1 MNVGIRFVNEFGRDA
16 AQAFFFKTVGADES
30 VELFLRELVQNIS
43 GILLSQKS
51 KKRSSPFLNLR
62 RMSVDCHSIGNLSV
76 AGDDGV
82 CSAVH
87 PYNAKATAA
96 EGFHPLVVTDRWNL
110 DFERAQG
117 L

>member
-1 MNVGIRFVNEFGRDA
+1 
-16 AQAFFFKTVGADES
+16 
-30 VELFLRELVQNIS
+30 VELFLRELVQTIS

-62 RMSVDCHSIGNLSV
+62 RMSVDRHSVGNLSV

-82 CSAVH
+82 YSAVH

-96 EGFHPLVVTDRWNL
+96 EGLHPLVVTERWNL